1 MEDLKTLKT
10 SIGLQLQ
17 RFLDKPDI
25 KREERELPFRSF
37 MHLLLLDLAFA
48 GLLTAFLHLLG
59 IDKSAYH
66 RFDMELFKKLP
77 ILFFIGGVIVAPFFE
92 EYLFRYFLDYRTKT
106 LTIST
111 IMLFLVFVMAFDRSS
126 PFDNA
131 IYFFSFSFV
140 LTMLLLKQL
149 YNFRSPKMLVW
160 GSIICFGLFHI
171 TNYHSDAYAHNILLI
186 PFLVAP
192 QLIGGFFLAF
202 IRTQYRF
209 IHCVM
214 FHAAFNAVI
223 FIFTLATL

>member
-106 LTIST
+106 LTIFRQSCCFWYLSWPL
-111 IMLFLVFVMAFDRSS
+111 IGVA
-126 PFDNA
+126 P
-131 IYFFSFSFV
+131 
-140 LTMLLLKQL
+140 LTMP
-149 YNFRSPKMLVW
+149 ST
-160 GSIICFGLFHI
+160 S
-171 TNYHSDAYAHNILLI
+171 
-186 PFLVAP
+186 
-192 QLIGGFFLAF
+192 LAF
-202 IRTQYRF
+202 RLY
-209 IHCVM
+209 
-214 FHAAFNAVI
+214 
-223 FIFTLATL
+223 